1 MNHLWIG
8 LKDEGHPNYYEKW
21 SDADETPVT
30 FVRWDRNRP
39 KMVTGD
45 KVQCVLAYRAS
56 FLWANNGCDR
66 KTNYICERPKQ
77 KTNHIDTEDEGC
89 KAGWQAY
96 GNRCYKFVQQ
106 RKLNEGLFRGIK
118 IFVKSKFLF
127 SKDLFLGTVILSRI
141 ATW

>member
-1 MNHLWIG
+1 MYSIIRDNNDLNHLWIG

-39 KMVTGD
+39 RMVSGD
-45 KVQCVLAYRAS
+45 EVQCVLAYRAS
-56 FLWANNGCDR
+56 FLWANNGCGR

-106 RKLNEGLFRGIK
+106 RKL
-118 IFVKSKFLF
+118 
-127 SKDLFLGTVILSRI
+127 
-141 ATW
+141 

>member
-1 MNHLWIG
+1 MWIG

-56 FLWANNGCDR
+56 FLWANNDCDR

-106 RKLNEGLFRGIK
+106 RECKFFFEFSRNRLFREID
-118 IFVKSKFLF
+118 F
-127 SKDLFLGTVILSRI
+127 SSDENFR
-141 ATW
+141 